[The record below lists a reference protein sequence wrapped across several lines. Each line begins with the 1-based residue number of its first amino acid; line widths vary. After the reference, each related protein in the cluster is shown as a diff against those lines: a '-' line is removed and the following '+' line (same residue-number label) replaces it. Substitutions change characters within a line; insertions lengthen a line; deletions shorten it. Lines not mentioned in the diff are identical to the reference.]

1 MTLTKQDL
9 DSIRDVVDSRLDL
22 ALAPVKQDI
31 HEIKIDLDGL
41 REQIQ
46 QLTITIDKLVKMYED
61 QKEDFIILKKEM
73 DQVKEFIFEKF
84 GVKIAVQR

>member
-22 ALAPVKQDI
+22 ALAPIKQEI

-61 QKEDFIILKKEM
+61 QKEDYIILKKEM

>member
-9 DSIRDVVDSRLDL
+9 DSIKDVVDSRLDL
-22 ALAPVKQDI
+22 ALAPIKRDI
-31 HEIKIDLDGL
+31 REIKNDLDGL

-46 QLTITIDKLVKMYED
+46 GLTVTLDKFVKIISD
-61 QKEDFIILKKEM
+61 QKEEFIILKKEV
-73 DQVKEFIFEKF
+73 DQIKEFIMEKF